1 MSQSVLVPYYKIY
14 INGKEIDEYRYSMLG
29 TLEIEDNASGSDSL
43 SMSFSDPELR
53 ILSDNIFKKDA
64 KVKVQYGWYQGSLR
78 TFEGYISVI
87 EADFPENGVPSIQI
101 NCMDNS
107 YNMNKEKRKRTWTN
121 QRASDIAKTIF
132 KEYGMTYTV
141 DTTPTV
147 LESESQSDTDI
158 QFLLSLADAQVDR
171 YIVYVE
177 GKHGYFVKK
186 NVIATPSHTFSYR
199 QDDGNLLSFSP
210 VINKYTK
217 QASVTC
223 SEVNQDNNTVVTT
236 TSNNSNPRPTTGE
249 TYNPD
254 PTTSNNTFSEG
265 QTKMEYD
272 PLTGKWIKYVYKQGK
287 WVKA

>member
-1 MSQSVLVPYYKIY
+1 
-14 INGKEIDEYRYSMLG
+14 
-29 TLEIEDNASGSDSL
+29 
-43 SMSFSDPELR
+43 
-53 ILSDNIFKKDA
+53 
-64 KVKVQYGWYQGSLR
+64 
-78 TFEGYISVI
+78 
-87 EADFPENGVPSIQI
+87 
-101 NCMDNS
+101 MDNS